1 MTELSFS
8 EWRRLKD
15 EKSYLGEIR
24 GSLSEW
30 HIWDI
35 YSTSKSVRLA
45 AIWVSLEFMRH
56 PRRKYM
62 LTKEQHIYSV
72 QSKTLDEKWPGE
84 RASVEKTVQGWGMEQ
99 QRTEMRTN
107 LWRKERRNKHG
118 RATDLWGETPPP
130 PNPRYT
136 QQNTWLLILATAVFS
151 VY

>member
-24 GSLSEW
+24 GSLSGW

-62 LTKEQHIYSV
+62 LTKKQHIYSV
-72 QSKTLDEKWPGE
+72 QSQDT
-84 RASVEKTVQGWGMEQ
+84 GWE
-99 QRTEMRTN
+99 TT
-107 LWRKERRNKHG
+107 WRKSISREDSSGVRHGTTEDRDEDKPLKEREEEQTW
-118 RATDLWGETPPP
+118 ADLWGETPPP
-130 PNPRYT
+130 PPNPRFMW
-136 QQNTWLLILATAVFS
+136 QNTWLLILATAVFS